1 MSRAP
6 KISDGVLDQLRKA
19 VGPKGWTSD
28 PKDLEPHLKEWRGL
42 YHGET
47 PILISP
53 RNIDEVSEVV
63 WICAETGT
71 PIVPQGG
78 NTGMC
83 GGAVPSAGGAEII
96 LSLARMNK
104 IRAIDPLNYTISVD
118 AGCVLANVQKAAE
131 DAGRLFPLSLGAE
144 GSCQIGG
151 NLSTNAGGVNVLKYG
166 TARELALGLEV
177 VLPDGRIWDG
187 MQGLR
192 KDTAGYDLKQMFIGA
207 EGTLG
212 IITGAVLKLFPLPK
226 SRLTL
231 FAAVRDPEAA
241 VALLADLRE
250 RTGDRVSAFEL
261 IPRDALEMVL
271 RHIPNTTDPLAEAH
285 TWYALVEISSPD
297 PEIPQDAGTL
307 LEPAFESGLVLDA
320 ATASSE
326 TQRAAL
332 WRLRESISEAERAEG
347 ASIKHDIS
355 VPVSDMPGFIAKARA
370 AVEKKLPG
378 VRVIAF
384 GHIGD
389 GNVHFNLCKPDGADN
404 KAFLARWAE
413 FNRVVHDVVTDFRG
427 SISAEHGIGQLK
439 RDELKHYKTAVD
451 IDLMRALKA
460 ALDPKG
466 IMNPGKVI

>member
-1 MSRAP
+1 MSTTHTIPAA
-6 KISDGVLDQLRKA
+6 VLDRLRKA

-28 PKDLEPHLKEWRGL
+28 PTDLEPHLKEWRGL
-42 YHGET
+42 YTGKT
-47 PILISP
+47 PILVSP
-53 RNIDEVSEVV
+53 ANTQEVSDVV
-63 WICAETGT
+63 TICAETGT
-71 PIVPQGG
+71 AIVPQGG

-83 GGAVPSAGGAEII
+83 GGAVPNPNGSEII
-96 LSLARMNK
+96 LSLVRMNK

-118 AGCVLANVQKAAE
+118 AGCVLANIQTAAK

-187 MQGLR
+187 MRGLR
-192 KDTAGYDLKQMFIGA
+192 KDTAGYDLKQIFIGA

-212 IITGAVLKLFPLPK
+212 IITGAVLKLFPLPT

-231 FAAVRDPEAA
+231 FTAVRDPGAA

-271 RHIPNTTDPLAEAH
+271 RHIPNTSDPLGKAH
-285 TWYALVEISSPD
+285 AWYALVEIASPD
-297 PEIPQDAGTL
+297 LEGPQDAGAL
-307 LEPAFESGLVLDA
+307 FGRAFDSGLVLDA

-326 TQRAAL
+326 AQRAAL

-355 VPVSDMPGFIAKARA
+355 VAVSDMPAFIVKARA
-370 AVEKKLPG
+370 AVEAVLPG
-378 VRVIAF
+378 IRVVAF

-389 GNVHFNLCKPDGADN
+389 GNVHFNLCRPEGADG

-413 FNRVVHDVVTDFRG
+413 FNRIVHDVVIGFRG

-439 RDELKHYKTAVD
+439 RDELKHYKTEVE
-451 IDLMRALKA
+451 IDLMYALKT

>member
-1 MSRAP
+1 MIPES
-6 KISDGVLDQLRKA
+6 VLERLREA

-28 PKDLEPHLKEWRGL
+28 ADTLAPHLKEWRGI
-42 YHGET
+42 YSGTT

-53 RNIDEVSEVV
+53 ASTEEVAEIVR
-63 WICAETGT
+63 ICAETGT

-83 GGAVPSAGGAEII
+83 GGAIPDGSGDQVI
-96 LSLARMNK
+96 LSLSRMNK
-104 IRAIDPLNYTISVD
+104 VRAIDPLNYTITVD
-118 AGCVLANVQKAAE
+118 AGCILADIQTAAE
-131 DAGRLFPLSLGAE
+131 EAGRLFPLSLAAE

-187 MQGLR
+187 MTGLR

-226 SRLTL
+226 SRQTL
-231 FAAVRDPEAA
+231 FVAIKDPDAA

-250 RTGDRVSAFEL
+250 RTGDRVAAFE
-261 IPRDALEMVL
+261 IVPRDALDMVL
-271 RHIPNTTDPLAEAH
+271 THIPGTSDPLAEKHA
-285 TWYALVEISSPD
+285 WYALVEIASPD
-297 PEIPQDAGTL
+297 PEITQDAGDL
-307 LEPAFESGLVLDA
+307 LEATFESGLVLDA
-320 ATASSE
+320 ATASNES
-326 TQRAAL
+326 QRAAL

-347 ASIKHDIS
+347 ASIKHDVS
-355 VPVSDMPGFIAKARA
+355 VPVSDMPAFMAKARE
-370 AVEKKLPG
+370 AVEKVLPEI
-378 VRVIAF
+378 RVIAF

-389 GNVHFNLCKPDGADN
+389 GNVHFNLCQPKGADG
-404 KAFLARWAE
+404 KAFLERWVE
-413 FNRVVHDVVTDFRG
+413 FNKIVYDVVMAFNG
-427 SISAEHGIGQLK
+427 SISAEHGVGQLK
-439 RDELKHYKTAVD
+439 REELQHYKSAAGL
-451 IDLMRALKA
+451 DLMRAVKQ

-466 IMNPGKVI
+466 IMNPGKVL